1 MPVCVCVSCVFCCDT
16 LLLAAVARWAFV
28 GLGLPSGRGPLY
40 WAAWRCSVLS
50 WIRVGAPARQVQ
62 CPGWGPRVRGL
73 SVCVLVSMCFLSVL
87 LSARVRGVS
96 GGVARPAGLRHCMYF
111 LCCVC
116 AVFSSVVCPLASG
129 WVGLGYWFF
138 STCSTQGFGTCCRH
152 MLGHM
157 SCTRRAHQVCALSLS
172 QLFGRRTIS
181 IIVSICSP
189 YLLGLLGVTSYDWAP
204 RAFLLHGGALSA
216 VARLSLA

>member
-1 MPVCVCVSCVFCCDT
+1 MLYPGYGVLDTGGCSCAT
-16 LLLAAVARWAFV
+16 GAMSGLGPASTRFV
-28 GLGLPSGRGPLY
+28 G
-40 WAAWRCSVLS
+40 
-50 WIRVGAPARQVQ
+50 
-62 CPGWGPRVRGL
+62 
-73 SVCVLVSMCFLSVL
+73 VCVLVSICFLSVL

-116 AVFSSVVCPLASG
+116 AVFVFSSVGCPLASG

-138 STCSTQGFGTCCRH
+138 PTCSTQGFGICCRH

-181 IIVSICSP
+181 IIVSTCSP

>member
-1 MPVCVCVSCVFCCDT
+1 MVSHQGEVRCTGQRGGTVC
-16 LLLAAVARWAFV
+16 
-28 GLGLPSGRGPLY
+28 
-40 WAAWRCSVLS
+40 LS

-73 SVCVLVSMCFLSVL
+73 SVCVFVSMCFLSVL

-96 GGVARPAGLRHCMYF
+96 GGVARPAGLRHYMYF

-116 AVFSSVVCPLASG
+116 AVFRVLLCGVPSGFWLGGAGVLVFFRRAAPRASG
-129 WVGLGYWFF
+129 LAAD
-138 STCSTQGFGTCCRH
+138 
-152 MLGHM
+152 
-157 SCTRRAHQVCALSLS
+157 TRWAICLAHAVPTRCAPLSLS

-181 IIVSICSP
+181 IIASTYSP